1 MYTAGK
7 HLMHK
12 RLVSDIQSTY
22 IMRLFFYD
30 NADARMETYC
40 MH

>member
-1 MYTAGK
+1 
-7 HLMHK
+7 MHK
-12 RLVSDIQSTY
+12 RPVSHMQPIY
-22 IMRLFFYD
+22 IMRLFFPLYD